1 MSYLNLVDLAGSEKA
16 NDAGTSGTRMKEGS
30 DINKSLLYLGIAIRA
45 LSEGR
50 KCVDFRSS
58 KLTRILQ
65 ASLGGNA
72 NTAIICN
79 ITPGSIEE
87 TASTLG

>member
-1 MSYLNLVDLAGSEKA
+1 MDLAGSEKA
-16 NDAGTSGTRMKEGS
+16 IDAGTSGTRLKEGN
-30 DINKSLLYLGIAIRA
+30 DINKSLLQLGIAIRA
-45 LSEGR
+45 LSEG
-50 KCVDFRSS
+50 KKFVDVRTS

-72 NTAIICN
+72 NTAIVCN
-79 ITPGSIEE
+79 VTPAAIEE